1 MLRQYLV
8 GAIASVCNIT
18 IHALVM
24 VAVIRVTRVVDEWRQ
39 HIKRFD

>member
-8 GAIASVCNIT
+8 GATASVCNIS
-18 IHALVM
+18 IHAVVM
-24 VAVIRVTRVVDEWRQ
+24 VAVIKVTRMNWQR